1 MFEVMQGF
9 PEEVLA
15 VRATGRIG
23 TDDYRDMLVPEVAR
37 RIEQHRSLRL
47 LLYLGPQFE
56 GMTPGAMWADAKL
69 GVSHW
74 GDFGRMAVVTDV
86 EWITNAVRLFA
97 PLFHHPVRA
106 FPNAQL
112 EEARRW
118 IAQSDA

>member
-1 MFEVMQGF
+1 MFEVMEGF

-15 VRATGRIG
+15 VRGTGRIG
-23 TDDYRDMLVPEVAR
+23 VDDYRDMLIPEVVR

-47 LLYLGPQFE
+47 LLYLGPEFK

-106 FPNAQL
+106 FRNAQL
-112 EEARRW
+112 EEAKRW
-118 IAQSDA
+118 IVQSDA